1 MNAATGAFGQRRLPS
16 MIAALAVGLLVV
28 GCGGGSG
35 TSPSASP
42 TPDAPSSASPTPDA
56 PSSAEVVE
64 RPGRTMNE
72 GDTVRLD
79 GRGSFGS
86 GRRALSYA
94 WRQTGGTPRVVL
106 RDADTATPSFDAPNL
121 AADAVLTFR
130 MTATDAD
137 GVVVAV
143 VVETVTVR
151 ADNDPPTANAG
162 TDRMVGGG
170 SVTLDGSRSTDP
182 EGGSLTFAWA
192 QTGGSPTVAL
202 GGAGTA
208 RPTFSTPQLAA
219 QTDLTFTLTVTDSG
233 GLSANDTVT
242 VTVRADNDP
251 PTANAGAD
259 RTTYEGDSV
268 TLDGSGSSDPEGG
281 TLAFAWTQTGGSPTV
296 TLGGAGTARPTF
308 STPQLAAQA
317 DLTFTLTVT
326 DSGGLSASDTVTV
339 TVRADND
346 PPTANAGA
354 DRTTYEGDSVTL
366 DGSRSTDPEGGSL
379 TFAWAQTGGS
389 PTVALGGAGTARPT
403 FSTPQLAAQTDLT
416 FTLTVTDPGGV
427 SASDTVT
434 VTVRADDDPPTANA
448 GADRTTYEG
457 DSVTLDGSR
466 STDPEGGALAF
477 AWAQTGGSP
486 TVTLGGAGTARPTFS
501 TPQLAAQ
508 ADLTFTLT
516 VTDPGGASASDTVTV
531 TVRADD
537 DPPTA
542 DAGADRTVD
551 DGGSVTLDG
560 SGSSDPEGRALAFAW
575 AQTGGSP
582 TVALSSASTAAA
594 SFTAP
599 QLAAQTDLTFTL
611 TVTDPGG
618 ASASD
623 TVTVTVRADNDLPTA
638 NAGTDLTADE
648 GDPVTLDGSG
658 STDPEGGTLTFA
670 WTQTG
675 GPPTA
680 ALSSASTAAASFT
693 APQLAAQTDLT
704 FTLTVTDPGGLS
716 ASDTVTVTVRAVN
729 DAPSANAGIDRTV
742 DDGDPVTLDG
752 SGSSDPESGVLTYAW
767 AQTGGSPTVTL
778 SGAGTARPTFSAPE
792 LTANADLTFT
802 LTVTDPGGQSATA
815 TVTITVRADEDAPI
829 AYAGADRTTYE
840 GDSVT
845 LDGSGSSD
853 PEGGTLTWAWTQTGG
868 SPTASLSGAST
879 AAATFT
885 APTVTA
891 DARLRFT
898 LTVTDPGGLSA
909 TDFVTITVKN
919 VRPAGSTVRT
929 PASGET
935 LEPAT
940 AKSTA
945 SSWET
950 AEYTASVGL
959 PLINAAAGYAAR
971 TMGNPGGGGVTIA
984 VIDAQEV
991 DADHP
996 DLAGVT
1002 VIHTGAYI
1010 WSLYR
1015 GMLAEHGTRV
1025 TGVAAARRNGV
1036 GMHGVAYNANIVHM
1050 SQGSVK
1056 ESFRA
1061 AFASAAGLTGTY
1073 YRSYFTADPAGS
1085 AHIASISY
1093 TGLGTSQEYEHY
1105 ADSVRLMTGRGRIVV
1120 SGTGNAGGS
1129 EPEGVPASTFAD
1141 EGIAGFAI
1149 AATALNAAGTGQA
1162 SWANRCGA
1170 VKQYCLMAPGT
1181 RVYTTQTIPA
1191 SNPAR
1196 PAYATR
1202 SGTSYSAPYTAGA
1215 AAVVWAA
1222 FPNKTASQIV
1232 DRLLTTARQIDATNC
1247 AYDSTTGVSDK
1258 CGHGVLDLGAAMNP
1272 VGFTS
1277 MSLPGSGMAPV
1288 RGTVIRLPPGARV
1301 RADPVLADAVVY
1313 DEQGFPFLHDLNGHF
1328 VAGGAGASSG
1338 SVLDGFL
1345 GTGDREWTVTP
1356 LGEGV
1361 SFSFAGPARG
1371 GAGTAAERAWS
1382 ARGSSRHEPMR
1393 DYRLSFRPRAG
1404 LALTVGRGAGAP
1416 AVLNGFAAL
1425 PGRWDLFQD
1434 GLSVRPFTA
1443 FAGQGLGLGVDWQV
1457 GRTSLGFAA
1466 RNGGSRFGASRASL
1480 ASLGLTRRF
1489 GGGLTANASW
1499 GTLRERGARLGMRS
1513 FGGFGAVPGTS
1524 TTFIDVSVEKTVFGG
1539 TVLFGSYSQG
1549 VTRAQAGKPG
1559 GLVRGWGEFR
1569 ADALALGVEVPSVLV
1584 PSDRVT
1590 ATVTAPFQPRGR
1602 VAEVL
1607 VPVREELDG
1616 VVEYALR
1623 TVGLASAGRELRTQ
1637 LVYEAWSSDDT
1648 ALTVGGWKRFAPGE
1662 ALVERDWGVGVKIRR
1677 GF

>member
-28 GCGGGSG
+28 GCGGGGGSGGGSGAGGGTPPSAPSPGDAPGSAEVIERPGRTMNEGGDG
-35 TSPSASP
+35 TSPPASS
-42 TPDAPSSASPTPDA
+42 TPDAPG
-56 PSSAEVVE
+56 SAEVVE

-72 GDTVRLD
+72 GGSVRLD
-79 GRGSFGS
+79 GRGSFGA
-86 GRRALSYA
+86 GVSYA
-94 WRQTGGTPRVVL
+94 WRQTGGSPQVML
-106 RDADTATPSFDAPNL
+106 RNADTATPSFDAPNL

-151 ADNDPPTANAG
+151 AVNDPPTADAG
-162 TDRMVGGG
+162 ADRTVDDGG
-170 SVTLDGSRSTDP
+170 SVTLDGSRSADP
-182 EGGSLTFAWA
+182 EAGALTFAWA
-192 QTGGSPTVAL
+192 QTGGSPTVA
-202 GGAGTA
+202 
-208 RPTFSTPQLAA
+208 
-219 QTDLTFTLTVTDSG
+219 
-233 GLSANDTVT
+233 
-242 VTVRADNDP
+242 
-251 PTANAGAD
+251 
-259 RTTYEGDSV
+259 
-268 TLDGSGSSDPEGG
+268 
-281 TLAFAWTQTGGSPTV
+281 
-296 TLGGAGTARPTF
+296 LGGAGTARPTF

-326 DSGGLSASDTVTV
+326 DSGGLSASDTVVV

-346 PPTANAGA
+346 APSASAGA
-354 DRTTYEGDSVTL
+354 N
-366 DGSRSTDPEGGSL
+366 
-379 TFAWAQTGGS
+379 
-389 PTVALGGAGTARPT
+389 
-403 FSTPQLAAQTDLT
+403 
-416 FTLTVTDPGGV
+416 LTV
-427 SASDTVT
+427 
-434 VTVRADDDPPTANA
+434 
-448 GADRTTYEG
+448 
-457 DSVTLDGSR
+457 
-466 STDPEGGALAF
+466 
-477 AWAQTGGSP
+477 
-486 TVTLGGAGTARPTFS
+486 
-501 TPQLAAQ
+501 
-508 ADLTFTLT
+508 
-516 VTDPGGASASDTVTV
+516 
-531 TVRADD
+531 
-537 DPPTA
+537 
-542 DAGADRTVD
+542 
-551 DGGSVTLDG
+551 
-560 SGSSDPEGRALAFAW
+560 
-575 AQTGGSP
+575 
-582 TVALSSASTAAA
+582 
-594 SFTAP
+594 
-599 QLAAQTDLTFTL
+599 
-611 TVTDPGG
+611 
-618 ASASD
+618 
-623 TVTVTVRADNDLPTA
+623 
-638 NAGTDLTADE
+638 DE

-658 STDPEGGTLTFA
+658 STDPEGGGLIFT
-670 WTQTG
+670 WRQTG
-675 GPPTA
+675 GSLRVTLGGAATARPTFSTPQLTANASLTFTLTVTDSGGLSASDTVVVTVRADNDAPSANAGVDRTTYEGNSVTLDGSGSSDPEGGTLTYAWTHTGGSPTA
-680 ALSSASTAAASFT
+680 SLSGASTAAASFT
-693 APQLAAQTDLT
+693 APTVTADADLT
-704 FTLTVTDPGGLS
+704 FTLTVTDPAGLS
-716 ASDTVTVTVRAVN
+716 ASDTVVVTVRDN
-729 DAPSANAGIDRTV
+729 DPPTANAGTDRTV
-742 DDGDPVTLDG
+742 DEDDFVRLDG

-767 AQTGGSPTVTL
+767 AQTGGSPTVTFS
-778 SGAGTARPTFSAPE
+778 SGAGTAFPTFSAPQ

-802 LTVTDPGGQSATA
+802 LTVTDPGGASASD
-815 TVTITVRADEDAPI
+815 TVTITVRADEDPPRAH
-829 AYAGADRTTYE
+829 AGYDRTTHE

-845 LDGSGSSD
+845 LDGSRSWD
-853 PEGGTLTWAWTQTGG
+853 PEGGTLTYAWTHTGG

-879 AAATFT
+879 SAPTFT

-891 DARLRFT
+891 NTALTFT
-898 LTVTDPGGLSA
+898 LTVTDPTGLSA
-909 TDFVTITVKN
+909 TDTVTVTVRN
-919 VRPAGSTVRT
+919 VRPATSTVRT

-945 SSWET
+945 SSWKT
-950 AEYTASVGL
+950 AEYNASVGL
-959 PLINAAAGYAAR
+959 PLMRAAEGYAAR
-971 TMGNPGGGGVTIA
+971 TMGEPGGGGRTIA
-984 VIDAQEV
+984 VMDRQEV
-991 DADHP
+991 DTDHP

-1002 VIHTGAYI
+1002 VIDTGASIRYFH
-1010 WSLYR
+1010 R
-1015 GMLAEHGTRV
+1015 GMLLDHGTKV
-1025 TGVAAARRNGV
+1025 AGVAAARRDGT
-1036 GMHGVAYNANIVHM
+1036 GMHGVAYNANVVHM
-1050 SQGSVK
+1050 TPGDLK
-1056 ESFRA
+1056 ETFRA
-1061 AFASAAGLTGTY
+1061 ASASAAGRTGGYYNSAQRYTY
-1073 YRSYFTADPAGS
+1073 TADPAGS
-1085 AHIASISY
+1085 AHIANFSY
-1093 TGLGTSQEYEHY
+1093 IVPGTSLSAQEYEHY

-1120 SGTGNAGGS
+1120 AATGNAGGS
-1129 EPEGVPASTFAD
+1129 EPQGVPASTVAD

-1149 AATALNAAGTGQA
+1149 AATALNRAGTGLA

-1181 RVYTTQTIPA
+1181 RVLTTQTIPA

-1196 PAYATR
+1196 PAYVTLN
-1202 SGTSYSAPYTAGA
+1202 GTSLSTPYVAGA

-1232 DRLLTTARQIDATNC
+1232 DRLLTTARQIDATSC

-1258 CGHGVLDLGAAMNP
+1258 CGHGALDLGAAMNP

-1277 MSLPGSGMAPV
+1277 MALPGAGMAPV
-1288 RGTVIRLPPGARV
+1288 RGAVIRLPPGARV

-1382 ARGSSRHEPMR
+1382 ARGPSRHEPMR

-1416 AVLNGFAAL
+1416 ALLNGFAAL

-1434 GLSVRPFTA
+1434 GLSVSPFTA

-1466 RNGGSRFGASRASL
+1466 RNGGSRFGASRANL

-1513 FGGFGAVPGTS
+1513 FGGFGAVPGTA